1 MRPMVPPLLHDK
13 PMRFL
18 PLVPSSSDPSPW
30 VPLAP
35 LMLQWDGF
43 LHGGWSLSQRLGLAI
58 HAVFL
63 PGVAPA
69 EEGLAVLRQGLGADF
84 LVLPVGQP
92 ASRAAGFKLLEQLE
106 YLLEA
111 TSGRGVKLALRL
123 ASGAEA
129 PVLDLLRE
137 ARGEAVGFCW
147 HPGTVD
153 PEPLADRLW
162 CGVCGPDSDLRAL
175 QALGYRW
182 DMALPAAEPERFRVQ
197 AAALAAAHPP
207 VLFPAEIPTTALG
220 RPVVPDDSLVFGK
233 QWDRRGGRP

>member
-1 MRPMVPPLLHDK
+1 
-13 PMRFL
+13 MRFL
-18 PLVPSSSDPSPW
+18 PLVSSSSDPSPW

-43 LHGGWSLSQRLGLAI
+43 LHGGWSPGVRRGLAI

-63 PGVAPA
+63 PGEAPA
-69 EEGLAVLRQGLGADF
+69 EEGLAALRAGLGADF
-84 LVLPVGQP
+84 LVLPVRQQ
-92 ASRAAGFKLLEQLE
+92 ASRTAGFKLLEQLE

-123 ASGAEA
+123 EAGAET

-153 PEPLADRLW
+153 AEPLADRLW
-162 CGVCGPDSDLRAL
+162 CGVCEPDSDLRPL

-182 DMALPAAEPERFRVQ
+182 DMALPATDPVIFAAQ
-197 AAALAAAHPP
+197 AAALTAAHPP
-207 VLFPAEIPTTALG
+207 VLFPAEMPTTALG

-233 QWDRRGGRP
+233 HWDRSGDRP

>member
-1 MRPMVPPLLHDK
+1 
-13 PMRFL
+13 
-18 PLVPSSSDPSPW
+18 
-30 VPLAP
+30 
-35 LMLQWDGF
+35 MLQWDGF

-84 LVLPVGQP
+84 LVIPVGQP
-92 ASRAAGFKLLEQLE
+92 ESRAAGFKLLEQLE

-123 ASGAEA
+123 APGAET
-129 PVLDLLRE
+129 PVLELLRE

-147 HPGTVD
+147 HPGTGD

-162 CGVCGPDSDLRAL
+162 CGVCEPGSDLSAL

-182 DMALPAAEPERFRVQ
+182 DMALPAEEPERFRVQ
-197 AAALAAAHPP
+197 AAALDAAHPP
-207 VLFPAEIPTTALG
+207 VLFPAEMPTTALG

-233 QWDRRGGRP
+233 HWDRSGDRP

>member
-1 MRPMVPPLLHDK
+1 
-13 PMRFL
+13 MRFL

-84 LVLPVGQP
+84 LVLPVSQP

-123 ASGAEA
+123 EAGAET

-153 PEPLADRLW
+153 AEPLADRLW
-162 CGVCGPDSDLRAL
+162 CGVCEPDSDLRPL

-182 DMALPAAEPERFRVQ
+182 DMALPATDPVIFAAQ
-197 AAALAAAHPP
+197 AAALTAAHPP
-207 VLFPAEIPTTALG
+207 VLFPAEMPTTALG

-233 QWDRRGGRP
+233 HWDRSGDRP

>member
-1 MRPMVPPLLHDK
+1 
-13 PMRFL
+13 MRFL
-18 PLVPSSSDPSPW
+18 PLVSSSSDPSPW

-43 LHGGWSLSQRLGLAI
+43 LHGGWSPGVRRGLAI

-63 PGVAPA
+63 PGEAPA
-69 EEGLAVLRQGLGADF
+69 EEGLAALRAGLGADF
-84 LVLPVGQP
+84 LVLPVRQQ
-92 ASRAAGFKLLEQLE
+92 ASRTAGFKLLEQLE

-123 ASGAEA
+123 EAGAET

-153 PEPLADRLW
+153 AEPLADRLW
-162 CGVCGPDSDLRAL
+162 CGVCEPDSDLRPL

-182 DMALPAAEPERFRVQ
+182 DMALPATDPLIFAAQ
-197 AAALAAAHPP
+197 AAALTAAHPP
-207 VLFPAEIPTTALG
+207 VLFPAEMPTTALG

-233 QWDRRGGRP
+233 HWDRSGDRP

>member
-1 MRPMVPPLLHDK
+1 
-13 PMRFL
+13 MRFL

-84 LVLPVGQP
+84 LVIPVGQP
-92 ASRAAGFKLLEQLE
+92 ESRAAGFKLLEQLE

-123 ASGAEA
+123 APGAET
-129 PVLDLLRE
+129 PVLELLRE

-147 HPGTVD
+147 HPGTGD

-162 CGVCGPDSDLRAL
+162 CGVCEPGSDLSAL

-182 DMALPAAEPERFRVQ
+182 DMALPAEEPERFRVQ
-197 AAALAAAHPP
+197 AAALDAAHPP
-207 VLFPAEIPTTALG
+207 VLLSLIHISEPT
-220 RPVVPDDSLVFGK
+220 RPY
-233 QWDRRGGRP
+233 